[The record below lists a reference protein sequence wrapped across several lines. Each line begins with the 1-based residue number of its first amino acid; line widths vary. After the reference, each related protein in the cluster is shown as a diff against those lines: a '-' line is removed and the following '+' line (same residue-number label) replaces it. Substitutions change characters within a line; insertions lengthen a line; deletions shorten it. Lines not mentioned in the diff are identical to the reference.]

1 MDYDALEKLR
11 ELYAAVT
18 LGNLATAERHIAS
31 EMITCPVCSGDGEV
45 EAADYCNFDHK
56 ALGVQFYGIGTE
68 FGAHEQLWTAVMA
81 NLPTLIDAIA
91 DLRARNEAL
100 VKVTARSTEGWE
112 NAVELGLIPP
122 QHRNTATILA
132 DEGRAALAANRE
144 G

>member
-31 EMITCPVCSGDGEV
+31 EFIQCPVCDGQGEV

-56 ALGVQFYGIGTE
+56 ALGVQFYGIGAE

-91 DLRARNEAL
+91 DLRARNDAL
-100 VKVTARSTEGWE
+100 VKAGHGLNGILGTAESNASGMPNWE
-112 NAVELGLIPP
+112 FVSARINAF
-122 QHRNTATILA
+122 
-132 DEGRAALAANRE
+132 RAALAANRE

>member
-31 EMITCPVCSGDGEV
+31 EFIQCPVCDGQGEV

-56 ALGVQFYGIGTE
+56 ALGVQFYGIGAE

-91 DLRARNEAL
+91 DLRVRNEAL
-100 VKVTARSTEGWE
+100 CDIIFRYVDPCGVLPEDDTVVAE
-112 NAVELGLIPP
+112 AI
-122 QHRNTATILA
+122 
-132 DEGRAALAANRE
+132 AANRE

>member
-31 EMITCPVCSGDGEV
+31 EFIQCPVCDGQGEV

-56 ALGVQFYGIGTE
+56 ALGVQFYGIGAE

-91 DLRARNEAL
+91 DLRARNAALCDIIFRYVDPCDVLPEDDAVVAEA
-100 VKVTARSTEGWE
+100 V
-112 NAVELGLIPP
+112 
-122 QHRNTATILA
+122 
-132 DEGRAALAANRE
+132 LAANRE
-144 G
+144 K